1 MNSTLFMYTR
11 IPLGDGVKMDPSTW
25 YGVVKGGKGKN
36 EVSKQRR
43 GWAWGDVA
51 CTHAK
56 LPSTPQYS
64 SHSSPSTSHPPLFL
78 ALATRSASQ
87 RLLCI
92 NKYCSYPLPHAPP
105 AHSTISWTTLLHLH
119 LHVHLHLIIPTPHT
133 CAVTAAPIK
142 GSLVRSVYST
152 VLFTVHICAP
162 CSHMMGPASGPF
174 CP

>member
-92 NKYCSYPLPHAPP
+92 NKYCSYPLPHAPLP
-105 AHSTISWTTLLHLH
+105 TAPSPGRLSSTSTSTSTSTSSSQLPILVPSPLPPSKAPWFARCTVRYCSPSTY
-119 LHVHLHLIIPTPHT
+119 VHRART
-133 CAVTAAPIK
+133 
-142 GSLVRSVYST
+142 
-152 VLFTVHICAP
+152 
-162 CSHMMGPASGPF
+162 
-174 CP
+174 

>member
-1 MNSTLFMYTR
+1 MVWRWTLLLGMGSSKEERGRTR
-11 IPLGDGVKMDPSTW
+11 FLS
-25 YGVVKGGKGKN
+25 KG
-36 EVSKQRR
+36 EVGR
-43 GWAWGDVA
+43 GGETA

-56 LPSTPQYS
+56 LPLDPSVLLHIPLPQLL
-64 SHSSPSTSHPPLFL
+64 PPPPLFL

-92 NKYCSYPLPHAPP
+92 NKYCSYPPSPS
-105 AHSTISWTTLLHLH
+105 HSTISWTTLL
-119 LHVHLHLIIPTPHT
+119 HLHLIIPTPHT

-152 VLFTVHICAP
+152 VLFTIHICAP

-174 CP
+174 CPLLYCT

>member
-1 MNSTLFMYTR
+1 MYTR

-43 GWAWGDVA
+43 GWAWGWDCLHTRKA
-51 CTHAK
+51 SPWP
-56 LPSTPQYS
+56 LSTPP
-64 SHSSPSTSHPPLFL
+64 HSAPSTSHPPPLFL

-92 NKYCSYPLPHAPP
+92 NKYCSYPPSPS
-105 AHSTISWTTLLHLH
+105 HSTISWTTLL
-119 LHVHLHLIIPTPHT
+119 HLHLIIPTPHT

-152 VLFTVHICAP
+152 VLFTIHICAP

-174 CP
+174 CPLLYCT

>member
-1 MNSTLFMYTR
+1 MYTH

-43 GWAWGDVA
+43 GWAWGEAA

-56 LPSTPQYS
+56 LPLTPQYS
-64 SHSSPSTSHPPLFL
+64 STFLPLNFSSPLFL

-92 NKYCSYPLPHAPP
+92 NKYCSYLPS
-105 AHSTISWTTLLHLH
+105 HSTISWTTLLHL
-119 LHVHLHLIIPTPHT
+119 HLHLIIPTPHT

-152 VLFTVHICAP
+152 VLFAIHICAP

-174 CP
+174 CPLLYCT